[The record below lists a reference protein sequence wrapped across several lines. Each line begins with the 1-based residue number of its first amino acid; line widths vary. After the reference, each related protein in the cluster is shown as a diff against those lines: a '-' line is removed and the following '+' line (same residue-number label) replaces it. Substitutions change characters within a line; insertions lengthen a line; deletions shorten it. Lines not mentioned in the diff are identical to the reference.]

1 MSKVFFY
8 VMFALSLALTAF
20 LGWSL
25 VETHLLTGQIV
36 LIGAAVLALIPMLL
50 FLLQKPDAGFRFLL
64 FRLGLRHQHGEVLLA
79 DPAHHPVFIQF
90 CDHLHQ

>member
-20 LGWSL
+20 LGWS
-25 VETHLLTGQIV
+25 VVQTHLLANQLV

-50 FLLQKPDAGFRFLL
+50 YLLQREKKGKNKKL
-64 FRLGLRHQHGEVLLA
+64 
-79 DPAHHPVFIQF
+79 I
-90 CDHLHQ
+90 